1 MNSGALQGILYF
13 MLYADNYW
21 LVVIYN
27 FNSHATF
34 VFRSELFEVRAALTY
49 DWFRNHIDQLHKLK
63 HNIKNTVSS
72 VCLKISHYLCHL
84 MTNGYTKASFV
95 S

>member
-63 HNIKNTVSS
+63 YNIKNNDMALRTLSLQFA
-72 VCLKISHYLCHL
+72 LKFPIICVIL
-84 MTNGYTKASFV
+84 
-95 S
+95 